1 MEQRINIEKTLP
13 EAYKVMLTLT
23 AVLNK
28 STLTPIQKHLI
39 KVRASQI
46 NKCAFCLNMHT
57 KEALHIGETQ
67 QRLFLLNGWK
77 DTAVFTEEEKALL
90 ALTEETTLIH
100 YNGVSEETYDKAKQF
115 FSNEA
120 IADIIMS
127 SVLINAWNRIGVS
140 TQLPL

>member
-13 EAYKVMLTLT
+13 EAYKSMLNLT
-23 AVLNK
+23 TVLSK

-57 KEALHIGETQ
+57 KEALRIGETQ
-67 QRLFLLNGWK
+67 QRLFLISAWR
-77 DTAVFTEEEKALL
+77 DTNTFTEEEKALL

-100 YNGVSEETYDKAKQF
+100 SHGVSEETYGRAKQF
-115 FSNEA
+115 FSDEA

-127 SVLINAWNRIGVS
+127 TVLINAWNRIGVS
-140 TQLPL
+140 TLLSV

>member
-1 MEQRINIEKTLP
+1 MEHRINIEKTFP
-13 EAYKVMLTLT
+13 EAYKAMLTLT
-23 AVLNK
+23 TVLNK

-77 DTAVFTEEEKALL
+77 ETSLFTEAEKALL

-100 YNGVSEETYDKAKQF
+100 YNGVSEETYNNAKQF
-115 FSNEA
+115 FSSEA

-140 TQLPL
+140 TQLPV